1 MTFFSRSARICF
13 FKSVNRR
20 LICFD
25 AGMSH
30 RAAATHPLRAVP
42 SRARGWERRAGAG
55 TGGAA
60 PGPAAA
66 AARFA
71 PRLRSCP
78 RPSTPRGV
86 CASGRRHRR
95 LSLDSTASPRG
106 HLREGRGDPA
116 EPPGGPCRAQPRA
129 PRPAPPSPASA
140 APSAR
145 VPARGWQRPRHR
157 RSLVFPAAG
166 EHLDLCD
173 LPSALPLP
181 YGFIPQP
188 LLLKRDSFRQHS
200 SGSPAPGFR
209 CLNPA
214 CATERDAGGRAAR
227 WGPSACAGGAGRAA
241 GTCPS

>member
-1 MTFFSRSARICF
+1 M
-13 FKSVNRR
+13 
-20 LICFD
+20 
-25 AGMSH
+25 H
-30 RAAATHPLRAVP
+30 
-42 SRARGWERRAGAG
+42 GAG
-55 TGGAA
+55 SGG
-60 PGPAAA
+60 PGRGLEGRPPA
-66 AARFA
+66 
-71 PRLRSCP
+71 RLLP
-78 RPSTPRGV
+78 PP
-86 CASGRRHRR
+86 
-95 LSLDSTASPRG
+95 ASPRG
-106 HLREGRGDPA
+106 SGAALGLRPHAGFVPRAGGTGGFPSIAPPRPEATCAKA
-116 EPPGGPCRAQPRA
+116 EATRLSSELPGGPCRAQPRA
-129 PRPAPPSPASA
+129 PRPAPPSPAAA

-214 CATERDAGGRAAR
+214 CATERDVGGRAAR